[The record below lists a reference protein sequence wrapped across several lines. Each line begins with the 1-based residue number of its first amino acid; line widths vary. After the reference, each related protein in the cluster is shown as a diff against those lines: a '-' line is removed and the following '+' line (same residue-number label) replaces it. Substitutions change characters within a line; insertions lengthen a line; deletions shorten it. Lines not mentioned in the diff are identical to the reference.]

1 MVAAGI
7 VTVGMPSNIVIR
19 PGGETDSPLLVELL
33 DEAVA
38 WMVARGQTGQWGD
51 KPVADRVN
59 GYEWVRGLASDSGLR
74 IAELDHIPVGAL
86 IVGNAPEYAPAIDR
100 SELYINML
108 VTSRGHAGK
117 QLGSALIE
125 AAIEEGRT
133 ADREVLRVDCWAGT
147 PTLVAWYERQG
158 FKRTATYD
166 IDGWKGQIFA
176 MPLR

>member
-86 IVGNAPEYAPAIDR
+86 IVGNAPEYAPA
-100 SELYINML
+100 
-108 VTSRGHAGK
+108 
-117 QLGSALIE
+117 
-125 AAIEEGRT
+125 
-133 ADREVLRVDCWAGT
+133 
-147 PTLVAWYERQG
+147 
-158 FKRTATYD
+158 
-166 IDGWKGQIFA
+166 
-176 MPLR
+176 